1 MKEKLLFVHNFWK
14 CQFQVQIIIQEFW
27 QLFPQTAANSIM
39 AACCKGKP
47 KKELVWQAK
56 VTAVRGL
63 RGSSRLPVS
72 AFHWNAWFYMTVS
85 LYMNK
90 LFATLKYCLYM
101 TVMLHRHNYMCID
114 LRWSHPLSLFMT
126 CTWLCADCPKN
137 TVIYFNFLIFFP
149 FSSRFCGLSGSLI
162 SSHSKRSG
170 CETGYR
176 WTTREMLLTKKAHS
190 HMVSKLRVLWRK
202 M

>member
-1 MKEKLLFVHNFWK
+1 MKEKLLLIHNFWK
-14 CQFQVQIIIQEFW
+14 CQFQLQILIQEFW

-56 VTAVRGL
+56 LTAVRGL

-72 AFHWNAWFYMTVS
+72 AFHWNTWFYMTVS

-90 LFATLKYCLYM
+90 LFATLKYCLYR

-114 LRWSHPLSLFMT
+114 LRWSHPLVTSVFVHDLYMIVCRLSLS
-126 CTWLCADCPKN
+126 KN
-137 TVIYFNFLIFFP
+137 TVIYFNFLIFFS
-149 FSSRFCGLSGSLI
+149 FQFKILWIIRV
-162 SSHSKRSG
+162 
-170 CETGYR
+170 
-176 WTTREMLLTKKAHS
+176 AHIFTFQKIWMWNWIQMNHQRDVTYQKS
-190 HMVSKLRVLWRK
+190 TFTHGQ
-202 M
+202 

>member
-1 MKEKLLFVHNFWK
+1 MKEKLLLIHNFLK
-14 CQFQVQIIIQEFW
+14 CQFQVQILIQEFW

-47 KKELVWQAK
+47 KKEPVWQAK
-56 VTAVRGL
+56 LTAMRGL

-114 LRWSHPLSLFMT
+114 FRWSHPLVTSVFVHDLYMIVRGLSLS
-126 CTWLCADCPKN
+126 KN
-137 TVIYFNFLIFFP
+137 TLIYLNFSIFFS
-149 FSSRFCGLSGSLI
+149 FQFKILWI
-162 SSHSKRSG
+162 I
-170 CETGYR
+170 
-176 WTTREMLLTKKAHS
+176 
-190 HMVSKLRVLWRK
+190 RVVHIFTFQKIWMWNWIQMNHQRDVTYQK
-202 M
+202 NTFTHGQ

>member
-1 MKEKLLFVHNFWK
+1 ME
-14 CQFQVQIIIQEFW
+14 
-27 QLFPQTAANSIM
+27 
-39 AACCKGKP
+39 ACCKGKP
-47 KKELVWQAK
+47 KKEPVWQAK
-56 VTAVRGL
+56 LTAVRGL

-90 LFATLKYCLYM
+90 LFPTLKYCLYM
-101 TVMLHRHNYMCID
+101 TVILQRHNYMCID
-114 LRWSHPLSLFMT
+114 FRWSHSLVTSVFVHELYMIVCGLSLS
-126 CTWLCADCPKN
+126 KN
-137 TVIYFNFLIFFP
+137 SVIYFNFLFFFFP

-190 HMVSKLRVLWRK
+190 HMVSKLSVLWRK
-202 M
+202 MWILMETAWLSG

>member
-1 MKEKLLFVHNFWK
+1 
-14 CQFQVQIIIQEFW
+14 
-27 QLFPQTAANSIM
+27 M

-47 KKELVWQAK
+47 KKEPVWQAK
-56 VTAVRGL
+56 LTTMRGL

-101 TVMLHRHNYMCID
+101 TVILQRHNYMCID
-114 LRWSHPLSLFMT
+114 FRWSHPLVTSVLVMT
-126 CTWLCADCPKN
+126 CTWLCVDCPYLKILWF
-137 TVIYFNFLIFFP
+137 TLISWFFFP
-149 FSSRFCGLSGSLI
+149 FSSRFCGLSGSFV

-176 WTTREMLLTKKAHS
+176 WTTREMLLTKKTHS
-190 HMVSKLRVLWRK
+190 HMVSKLSVLWRK
-202 M
+202 MWILMETAWLSG